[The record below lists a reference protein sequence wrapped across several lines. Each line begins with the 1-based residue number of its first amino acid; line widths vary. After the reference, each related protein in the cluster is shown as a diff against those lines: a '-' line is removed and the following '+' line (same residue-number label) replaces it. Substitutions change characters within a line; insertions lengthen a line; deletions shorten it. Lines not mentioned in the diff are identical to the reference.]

1 MSRSEKASRDSGSRG
16 ISLSL
21 SNFIMICI
29 GVVVALLM
37 VHANYQTNEN
47 YHLMDAAIRD
57 SILSQESTGKMESIS
72 SSMSSSALA
81 FVQTGDP
88 SHVFAYIGQRTE
100 LNSDFSENGM
110 LSPAWQKEDPDLA
123 QAISAFDALR
133 STEWTAMRLK
143 AETLPM
149 PLSSLPEPLQQV
161 ALPDEYAALTSEEKE
176 AVASALLSSPEY
188 NGLKTQLAGSVDA
201 SHRYVSE
208 RASERTGK
216 ASAQLGGVVMRQRI
230 LIIVFIV
237 IAFLALFLNRFLVLQ
252 PISRSVERLDRR
264 ERIPVRGSSEMRHL
278 ARVYNDVLQ
287 DNMEKT
293 KALSYTASH
302 DALTGVW
309 NRAAFDKAYRL
320 YRGGQIGM
328 LVVDVDHF
336 KLFNDD
342 HGHDTGDRVLVRV
355 ANTLK
360 RYFREEDHISRV
372 GGDEFC
378 IILLDVCQEQA
389 EHIYRT
395 VEKINAALAVPE
407 ADLPPISVSVGAAFW
422 DRPDPVADILKDADT
437 ALLQV
442 KKNRTSNCIVYGSP
456 VPDSVSCFSE

>member
-1 MSRSEKASRDSGSRG
+1 MSRSEKAPRDSGSRG

-237 IAFLALFLNRFLVLQ
+237 IAFLALFLNRFLVLL

-293 KALSYTASH
+293 EALSYTASH

-456 VPDSVSCFSE
+456 VPDSVS

>member
-123 QAISAFDALR
+123 QAVSAFDALR

-176 AVASALLSSPEY
+176 AVASALLSSP
-188 NGLKTQLAGSVDA
+188 
-201 SHRYVSE
+201 
-208 RASERTGK
+208 
-216 ASAQLGGVVMRQRI
+216 
-230 LIIVFIV
+230 
-237 IAFLALFLNRFLVLQ
+237 
-252 PISRSVERLDRR
+252 
-264 ERIPVRGSSEMRHL
+264 
-278 ARVYNDVLQ
+278 
-287 DNMEKT
+287 
-293 KALSYTASH
+293 
-302 DALTGVW
+302 
-309 NRAAFDKAYRL
+309 
-320 YRGGQIGM
+320 
-328 LVVDVDHF
+328 
-336 KLFNDD
+336 
-342 HGHDTGDRVLVRV
+342 
-355 ANTLK
+355 
-360 RYFREEDHISRV
+360 
-372 GGDEFC
+372 
-378 IILLDVCQEQA
+378 
-389 EHIYRT
+389 
-395 VEKINAALAVPE
+395 
-407 ADLPPISVSVGAAFW
+407 
-422 DRPDPVADILKDADT
+422 
-437 ALLQV
+437 
-442 KKNRTSNCIVYGSP
+442 
-456 VPDSVSCFSE
+456 

>member
-1 MSRSEKASRDSGSRG
+1 MSRSEKAPRDSGSRG

-293 KALSYTASH
+293 EALSYTASH

-309 NRAAFDKAYRL
+309 NRSAFDKAYRL

-456 VPDSVSCFSE
+456 VPDSVS